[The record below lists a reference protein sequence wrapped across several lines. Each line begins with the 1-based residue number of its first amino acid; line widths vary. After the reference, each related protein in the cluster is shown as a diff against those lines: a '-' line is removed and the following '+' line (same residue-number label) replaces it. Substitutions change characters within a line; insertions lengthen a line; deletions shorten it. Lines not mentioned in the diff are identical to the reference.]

1 MKGIK
6 NLADLASKDAQE
18 RTRELEAEVA
28 RLKAQNIEL
37 TKSRSSL
44 FSEWRDKYSD
54 ELFEEMEK
62 MVKDRSERIEKDANE
77 QVRKIQ
83 AGYTERESALERDF
97 ATVLQRIQNGQQV
110 RDLLSSAE
118 HSRAGLNAE
127 RAKVATLEKDLAAER
142 AKVATLEADLTAE
155 RAKVATLEAD
165 LTTKVA
171 SLEDKLTGELR
182 YHDYLEKGV
191 FTLVG
196 MCHCLTWQVEDLNA
210 QVERLQGFGVD

>member
-62 MVKDRSERIEKDANE
+62 MVKERSERIEKDANE

-142 AKVATLEADLTAE
+142 AKVATLEADLT
-155 RAKVATLEAD
+155 
-165 LTTKVA
+165 TKVA

>member
-62 MVKDRSERIEKDANE
+62 MVKERSERIEKDANE

-142 AKVATLEADLTAE
+142 AKVATLEADLT
-155 RAKVATLEAD
+155 
-165 LTTKVA
+165 TKVA

-196 MCHCLTWQVEDLNA
+196 MCHCLTWQDEDLNA

>member
-142 AKVATLEADLTAE
+142 AKVATLEADLT
-155 RAKVATLEAD
+155 
-165 LTTKVA
+165 TKVA